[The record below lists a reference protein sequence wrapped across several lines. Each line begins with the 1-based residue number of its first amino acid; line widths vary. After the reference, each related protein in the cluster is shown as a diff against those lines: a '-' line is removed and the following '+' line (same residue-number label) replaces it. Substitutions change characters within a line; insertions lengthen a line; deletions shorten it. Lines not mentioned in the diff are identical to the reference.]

1 MRKTAL
7 VSLIVLT
14 LGACGS
20 GVVTAGPGPS
30 ATEASSTEAPAVD
43 APATDAPATPEATQ
57 PATAEPSAAPAIP
70 DDAADAPDFTLLLG
84 DGTTYTLSQDPK
96 PVYLVFWAEW

>member
-7 VSLIVLT
+7 SILIVLI

-20 GVVTAGPGPS
+20 GVVTAEPGPS
-30 ATEASSTEAPAVD
+30 AGDAPA
-43 APATDAPATPEATQ
+43 ATDAPAA
-57 PATAEPSAAPAIP
+57 PAAPSAAPAIP

>member
-7 VSLIVLT
+7 VSLIVLAF
-14 LGACGS
+14 GACGS
-20 GVVTAGPGPS
+20 GVV
-30 ATEASSTEAPAVD
+30 ATEPSPSV
-43 APATDAPATPEATQ
+43 TDAPAAEAPGSPEATQ
-57 PATAEPSAAPAIP
+57 PATGEPSAHPAIP

-84 DGTTYTLSQDPK
+84 DGTSYTLSEDPK

>member
-7 VSLIVLT
+7 VSLIVLAF
-14 LGACGS
+14 GACGS
-20 GVVTAGPGPS
+20 GVVTTEPGPS
-30 ATEASSTEAPAVD
+30 ATG
-43 APATDAPATPEATQ
+43 APATDAPAADAPTSPEATQ
-57 PATAEPSAAPAIP
+57 PAIEEPSAPPVIP

-84 DGTTYTLSQDPK
+84 DGTSYTLSEDPK